1 MRAVHPDRLGLV
13 HVRVEGLLCFLLA
26 AEGRDGAHV
35 AEVLFGDGAGRGVCG
50 RQQQGGVNR
59 RERLRRRWGAGR
71 SQASVERVAIFPT
84 NVALVP
90 ITMPSTGIEADMT
103 AASCQPRRK
112 AKV

>member
-1 MRAVHPDRLGLV
+1 MRA
-13 HVRVEGLLCFLLA
+13 A
-26 AEGRDGAHV
+26 AVAAMEARD
-35 AEVLFGDGAGRGVCG
+35 
-50 RQQQGGVNR
+50 
-59 RERLRRRWGAGR
+59 

-90 ITMPSTGIEADMT
+90 ITMPSTGIDVDMT